1 VIRENHIA
9 GNFAQFRGGGVFC
22 EHSSPTIVD
31 NEIHGNTVVS
41 YYGGGIASR
50 NCTSIIERN
59 DIYQNHGGDYGGG
72 LFY

>member
-1 VIRENHIA
+1 MIS
-9 GNFAQFRGGGVFC
+9 GNQVA
-22 EHSSPTIVD
+22 T
-31 NEIHGNTVVS
+31 

-59 DIYQNHGGDYGGG
+59 QIYENHGGSYGGG